1 MLLSKTLAPEA
12 PSGHR
17 RRTSRSR
24 LCRRSELP
32 REKIGYTP
40 LGVVD
45 RPPGY
50 VAADEADVAATR
62 HELDLERGVVS
73 GDRTDLVE
81 DLGREKR
88 IVDGA
93 EQECRRADARQIMNG
108 ARLCVVITRVTEAV

>member
-45 RPPGY
+45 RPP
-50 VAADEADVAATR
+50 ADVAATR

-108 ARLCVVITRVTEAV
+108 ARLCVVITRVTEA